1 MKAIILHNMGGARSE
16 KELKEF
22 LFNMFMD
29 KRIIS
34 SPIRY
39 FLAPLISN
47 LRYKKVWKN
56 YEKIGGSRIY
66 EITESLAKKIEK
78 LSNIKTFY
86 AMRYT
91 KPHIKDILE
100 KNDIKELIFL
110 PLYPHYSFSTYE
122 SSLDE
127 LKEANFKGKTCI
139 IKPFYTHKEFNKI
152 IKENILNSIENPKKW
167 HLIFSAHGLPE
178 KMIKKGDKY
187 YDNVKEHVE
196 ILKKLLPEF
205 KSITLAFQSRFGFS
219 EWLKPYL
226 DKELE
231 KYKNENVLIY
241 PISFMIDN
249 SETDLELKVEYKHL
263 ANEIGIKKYKVIDA
277 PNDSEK
283 VAKFLVRIVNESCNS
298 KS

>member
-1 MKAIILHNMGGARSE
+1 MIILHNMGGARNE
-16 KELKEF
+16 MELKEF
-22 LFNMFMD
+22 LYNMFMD
-29 KRIIS
+29 KRIIN

-47 LRYKKVWKN
+47 LRYKRVWKN

-78 LSNIKTFY
+78 ISGIKTKY
-86 AMRYT
+86 AFRYT

-100 KNDIKELIFL
+100 DEEIILL
-110 PLYPHYSFSTYE
+110 PLYPHYSFTTYE

-127 LKEANFKGKTCI
+127 LKENNIKAKI
-139 IKPFYTHKEFNKI
+139 IKPFYKNPKFNEI
-152 IKENILNSIENPKKW
+152 IKENILNSIDNPKEW
-167 HLIFSAHGLPE
+167 HLIFSAHGLP
-178 KMIKKGDKY
+178 KKLIQKGDLY
-187 YDNVKEHVE
+187 ESQVNEHVK
-196 ILKKLLPEF
+196 ILKKVLPEF
-205 KSITLAFQSRFGFS
+205 KSISLAYQSRFGFS

-226 DKELE
+226 DKELK

-249 SETDLELKVEYKHL
+249 SETDLELKVEYGHL
-263 ANEIGIKKYKVIDA
+263 AKEIGIKNYKVINC

-283 VAKFLVRIVNESCNS
+283 VAKFLVELVNESSNS

>member
-1 MKAIILHNMGGARSE
+1 MIVLHNMGGARSE
-16 KELKEF
+16 EELKEF
-22 LFNMFMD
+22 LYNMFMD

-66 EITESLAKKIEK
+66 DITESLAKKMEK
-78 LSNIKTFY
+78 ISGKKTTY
-86 AMRYT
+86 AFRYT
-91 KPHIKDILE
+91 KPHLKDVIE
-100 KNDIKELIFL
+100 DEEIIFL
-110 PLYPHYSFSTYE
+110 PLYPHYSFTTYE
-122 SSLDE
+122 SSLDK
-127 LKEANFKGKTCI
+127 LKELNINAKI
-139 IKPFYTHKEFNKI
+139 IKPFYKHPQFNEI
-152 IKENILNSIENPKKW
+152 IKENILNSIDNPNKW
-167 HLIFSAHGLPE
+167 HLIFSAHGLPK
-178 KMIKKGDKY
+178 KMIKKGDLY
-187 YDNVKEHVE
+187 ESQIKEHVE

-205 KSITLAFQSRFGFS
+205 KSISLAFQSRFGFS
-219 EWLKPYL
+219 KWLTPYL
-226 DKELE
+226 DEELK

-263 ANEIGIKKYKVIDA
+263 ADEVGIKNYKVVDC

-283 VAKFLVRIVNESCNS
+283 TAKFLVELVNESSNS
-298 KS
+298 KSK

>member
-1 MKAIILHNMGGARSE
+1 MIILHNMGGARNE

-22 LFNMFMD
+22 LYNMFMD

-34 SPIRY
+34 SPARY

-47 LRYKKVWKN
+47 LRYKRVWKN

-66 EITESLAKKIEK
+66 EITENLAKKIEK
-78 LSNIKTFY
+78 ISGIKTKY
-86 AMRYT
+86 AFRYT
-91 KPHIKDILE
+91 KPHLKDIV
-100 KNDIKELIFL
+100 KNEEVILL
-110 PLYPHYSFSTYE
+110 PLYPHYSFTTYE

-127 LKEANFKGKTCI
+127 LKENQIKAKI
-139 IKPFYTHKEFNKI
+139 IKPFYKNPKFNNI
-152 IKENILNSIENPKKW
+152 IKENILNSIDNPTNW
-167 HLIFSAHGLPE
+167 HLIFSAHGLP
-178 KMIKKGDKY
+178 KKLIKKGDLYEKQI
-187 YDNVKEHVE
+187 KEHVE
-196 ILKKLLPEF
+196 ILKQILPEF
-205 KSITLAFQSRFGFS
+205 KSISLAFQSRFGFS
-219 EWLKPYL
+219 EWLQPYL

-263 ANEIGIKKYKVIDA
+263 AKEKGIKNYKVVEC

-283 VAKFLVRIVNESCNS
+283 TAKFLVELINESSNS